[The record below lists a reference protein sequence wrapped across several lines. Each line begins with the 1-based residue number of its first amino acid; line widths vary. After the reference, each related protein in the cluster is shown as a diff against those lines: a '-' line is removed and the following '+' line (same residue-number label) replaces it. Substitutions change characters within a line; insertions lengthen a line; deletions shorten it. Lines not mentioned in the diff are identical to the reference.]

1 MLRAHPER
9 ASMIA
14 EVGQTSRHEEPA
26 LVVYVCFLG
35 TDDEGERQIEILRR
49 FKPLYDVVR
58 RRHFSNCSESRA
70 S

>member
-35 TDDEGERQIEILRR
+35 TDDEGGAPDRDPAEVQTAL
-49 FKPLYDVVR
+49 
-58 RRHFSNCSESRA
+58 
-70 S
+70 